1 MTLCLLATVLATGTF
16 ARALPASAA
25 VSTPSDC
32 RNPSI
37 PAGFHKEVITAIR
50 ASKDL
55 PIAWGRSPYLLKIAC
70 WQGTAFDTRFSA
82 HAPEHVWHGLFAMT
96 VREMAEIAGPSLG
109 NDRDGLIL
117 QPACF
122 VGGWDAC
129 RHTISNTRIVQQLV
143 AGMRWIWM
151 PGKAGDSKCRIQTRS
166 WLQRRRALGFRNL
179 ILQISGGFG
188 HHSAGPS
195 VQNCESARL
204 FAALQVWIIRHR
216 Q

>member
-1 MTLCLLATVLATGTF
+1 VLPSGDERPRKKVPVRIPVGAAHLRRTMTLCLLATLLATATF
-16 ARALPASAA
+16 ARPMPATAA

-32 RNPSI
+32 RNPPI
-37 PAGFHKEVITAIR
+37 PTGFHKEVVAAIR

-55 PIAWGRSPYLLKIAC
+55 PIAWGRSQYLPKIAC

-129 RHTISNTRIVQQLV
+129 RHTISNTRMVQQLV
-143 AGMRWIWM
+143 AGMRWIW
-151 PGKAGDSKCRIQTRS
+151 
-166 WLQRRRALGFRNL
+166 LVY
-179 ILQISGGFG
+179 G
-188 HHSAGPS
+188 HPFTA
-195 VQNCESARL
+195 
-204 FAALQVWIIRHR
+204 WRHIVR
-216 Q
+216 T